1 MYYILVK
8 RGAVWIMTKSY
19 HEKP

>member
-8 RGAVWIMTKSY
+8 RLEISY
-19 HEKP
+19 KVKVESSIV